1 MSPDLRKFVLTAH
14 ITVSVG
20 WLGAVVAYLALA
32 VAALTTQDA
41 QLMRAA
47 YLSMELM
54 GWGVIVSLSMLALLT
69 GLIQSLGTEWGL
81 FRHYWILTK
90 FVLTVGGIIVLLNHM
105 PTVSQVARMA
115 ADSIIVGG
123 DMSHL
128 RIGLVV
134 HAAGG
139 LLVLLATTTLS
150 VYRPWGMT
158 AYGRRKLRE
167 RRSLS

>member
-1 MSPDLRKFVLTAH
+1 MSPRLRKFVLTAH

-20 WLGAVVAYLALA
+20 WLGAVAAYVVLA

-47 YLSMELM
+47 YLSMELI
-54 GWGVIVSLSMLALLT
+54 GWGVIVSLSLLALLT
-69 GLIQSLGTEWGL
+69 GVLQSLGTEWGL

-90 FVLTVGGIIVLLNHM
+90 FVLTVGAIIVLLNHM
-105 PTVSQVARMA
+105 PTVSHVARMA
-115 ADSIIVGG
+115 AETILSGSDVG
-123 DMSHL
+123 HL
-128 RIGLVV
+128 RTGLVV

-167 RRSLS
+167 RHSR